1 MTGAAAITIEIKL
14 FAWLTKHLPPGATGQ
29 RAPLAIAP
37 GTTAA
42 DVIDQL
48 RIPPKEAHLV
58 LVNGIHYSPEER
70 RTRVLK
76 EGEVLAIWPLVA
88 GG

>member
-58 LVNGIHYSPEER
+58 LVNGTLQGKHTGFHRISIG
-70 RTRVLK
+70 TSN
-76 EGEVLAIWPLVA
+76 
-88 GG
+88 